1 MTRGI
6 FNMPNSAGKNMKKIL
21 STTIILITLLTL
33 TATPNPAAKAQT
45 TPRLTINGLIENPQT
60 LTLQE
65 LQDLPKTTLYAAI
78 LCVDFPSVIV
88 EQGNWTGIQVRSL
101 LETAKLKPGAVKIV
115 FAATDGYSSGLTV
128 EDASRNDVILAYE
141 KDGQSLAGLRL
152 VVPGKWGY
160 KWVNQVG
167 HIEVVDYDYLG
178 FWESKGYSDR
188 AEISEGQQA
197 PGPINLPKP
206 SSSQPN
212 PSTPP
217 STPSTAPTP
226 TPTQS
231 TNPAP
236 GELQEQPTQTPTS
249 NPEYGLRLE
258 VVFAAAAVIAVTLG
272 AVALVVA
279 KKRKKQ

>member
-1 MTRGI
+1 
-6 FNMPNSAGKNMKKIL
+6 MKKFL
-21 STTIILITLLTL
+21 ATTTIIITLITLLTL

-45 TPRLTINGLIENPQT
+45 NPQLTINGLIENPQT

-65 LQDLPKTTLYAAI
+65 LQALPKTTLYAAI
-78 LCVDFPSVIV
+78 LCVDFPSVVV
-88 EQGNWTGIQVRSL
+88 EQGNWTGIQVRTL
-101 LETAKLKPGAVKIV
+101 LETAKLKPGAVKIA

-141 KDGQSLAGLRL
+141 KDGQPLASLRL

-160 KWVNQVG
+160 KWVNQVA

-206 SSSQPN
+206 TPGQTN

-236 GELQEQPTQTPTS
+236 GELQEPTQTPTS
-249 NPEYGLRLE
+249 NSEYGFPLE
-258 VVFAAAAVIAVTLG
+258 IVFAAAAVIAVSLG
-272 AVALVVA
+272 AVALVA

>member
-1 MTRGI
+1 V
-6 FNMPNSAGKNMKKIL
+6 PNSAGKNMKKIL
-21 STTIILITLLTL
+21 STTITTTAIILITLLTL
-33 TATPNPAAKAQT
+33 TATPNPTAKAQT
-45 TPRLTINGLIENPQT
+45 NPQLTINGLIENPQT

-65 LQDLPKTTLYAAI
+65 LKDLPKTTLHAAI

-88 EQGNWTGIQVRSL
+88 EQGNWTGIQVSTL

-115 FAATDGYSSGLTV
+115 FIATDGYSSGLTV

-141 KDGQSLAGLRL
+141 KDGQPLAGLRL

-206 SSSQPN
+206 SSSQTN

-217 STPSTAPTP
+217 STPRTAPTP

-231 TNPAP
+231 TNPSPEAS
-236 GELQEQPTQTPTS
+236 QEPTQTPTS
-249 NPEYGLRLE
+249 NSEYGLPLE

-272 AVALVVA
+272 VVALVA